1 MIFRCSKGT
10 LSLTCKCHGN
20 HLEVRERN
28 PEIAGKSGRCMK
40 EAFIIEKLSMF
51 PKIMQQKQHGHSKC
65 SMVMLNTNMNV
76 AKNYYKMCF
85 RVQACPIC
93 MLVSD
98 LEFSLY
104 HVHILLN
111 HIESPK
117 TENKSFLL
125 WNSPKVIPFIQVF
138 ATKPKFINCTTLTV
152 VWYR

>member
-85 RVQACPIC
+85 RGYKHVPYACSCRILSSHYI
-93 MLVSD
+93 MFTS
-98 LEFSLY
+98 SL
-104 HVHILLN
+104 IISNPRRLKISL
-111 HIESPK
+111 SCFGTPQK
-117 TENKSFLL
+117 LFLL
-125 WNSPKVIPFIQVF
+125 SKSLLQSLSSSIVQH
-138 ATKPKFINCTTLTV
+138 
-152 VWYR
+152 